1 MSVLEPKPVSAA
13 TAHLP
18 AVDRSEA
25 ISRLFSEHYRRV
37 LYAAY
42 RITGELAD
50 AEDIA
55 QSVFLRLGTGA
66 VPELSNAGS
75 YLYRAAIN
83 GALDLVRSRKRRPS
97 EPLDAA
103 ETCVSTGRGASPESE
118 LGDRELVAHL
128 RRALA
133 ELSPRAAEIFALR
146 YLEEMDN
153 RQIASL
159 VGSSQAV
166 VAVTLY
172 QVRSKLRKRLA
183 ELTGRTR

>member
-1 MSVLEPKPVSAA
+1 MSAA
-13 TAHLP
+13 TANLP
-18 AVDRSEA
+18 AVDQGEA
-25 ISRLFSEHYRRV
+25 VSRLFTEHYRRV
-37 LYAAY
+37 LHAAY
-42 RITGELAD
+42 RITGDLAD

-55 QSVFLRLGTGA
+55 QSVFLRLGTGQ

-83 GALDLVRSRKRRPS
+83 GALDLVRSRQRRPS

-103 ETCVSTGRGASPESE
+103 ETCVSTGRGASPEADVS
-118 LGDRELVAHL
+118 DRELVGHL

-146 YLEEMDN
+146 YLEDMDN

-159 VGSSQAV
+159 MGSSQAV
-166 VAVTLY
+166 VAVSLY
-172 QVRSKLRKRLA
+172 QARARLRKRLV

>member
-1 MSVLEPKPVSAA
+1 MRVLEPKPVSAA
-13 TAHLP
+13 TANLP

-37 LYAAY
+37 LHAAY

-50 AEDIA
+50 AEDVA
-55 QSVFLRLGTGA
+55 QGVFLRLGTGEI
-66 VPELSNAGS
+66 PELLNAGS

-83 GALDLVRSRKRRPS
+83 GALDLVRSQKRRPS

-103 ETCVSTGRGASPESE
+103 EACVSTGPGASPEAE
-118 LGDRELVAHL
+118 LSDRELVRHL
-128 RRALA
+128 RKALA

-153 RQIASL
+153 REIASL
-159 VGSSQAV
+159 VGTSQAV

-172 QVRSKLRKRLA
+172 QVRAKLRKRLA
-183 ELTGRTR
+183 AIDGRTR

>member
-1 MSVLEPKPVSAA
+1 MSAA
-13 TAHLP
+13 TADLP

-25 ISRLFSEHYRRV
+25 ISRLFAEHYRRV
-37 LYAAY
+37 LHAAY
-42 RITGELAD
+42 RVTGELAD

-55 QSVFLRLGTGA
+55 QSVFLRLGAGA
-66 VPELSNAGS
+66 VPEMSNAGS

-83 GALDLVRSRKRRPS
+83 GAIDLVRSRKRRSS

-103 ETCVSTGRGASPESE
+103 EFCVTTGRGASPEAE
-118 LGDRELVAHL
+118 LGNRELVRCL
-128 RRALA
+128 RQALA

-153 RQIASL
+153 REIATL
-159 VGSSQAV
+159 VGASQAV

-183 ELTGRTR
+183 ELQGRKR

>member
-1 MSVLEPKPVSAA
+1 MRVLEPKPVSAA
-13 TAHLP
+13 TATLP

-25 ISRLFSEHYRRV
+25 ISRLFAEHYRRV
-37 LYAAY
+37 LHAAY

-83 GALDLVRSRKRRPS
+83 GAIDLVRSRKRRPS
-97 EPLDAA
+97 ESLDAA
-103 ETCVSTGRGASPESE
+103 EFSVSTGRGASPEAES
-118 LGDRELVAHL
+118 GNRELVRHL

-146 YLEEMDN
+146 YLEELDN
-153 RQIASL
+153 REIATV
-159 VGSSQAV
+159 VGTSQAV

-172 QVRSKLRKRLA
+172 QVRTKLRKRFA
-183 ELTGRTR
+183 ELERRTR

>member
-1 MSVLEPKPVSAA
+1 MSAA

-18 AVDRSEA
+18 AVDRSDA
-25 ISRLFSEHYRRV
+25 ISRLFTEHYRRV
-37 LYAAY
+37 LHAAY

-55 QSVFLRLGTGA
+55 QSVFLRMGA
-66 VPELSNAGS
+66 GPVPELSNAGS

-83 GALDLVRSRKRRPS
+83 GALDLMRSRKRRPA

-103 ETCVSTGRGASPESE
+103 EACLSTGRGASPEAE
-118 LGDRELVAHL
+118 LGNRELVEHL

-146 YLEEMDN
+146 YLEELEN

-159 VGSSQAV
+159 VGSSPAV

-172 QVRSKLRKRLA
+172 QVRARLRKRFA
-183 ELTGRTR
+183 ELTERTR